1 MIHFIP
7 GTEDSYLD
15 EHGECICEISD
26 NMLDSTDDA
35 STRSLARSERKRQR
49 AFLKKHTTITR
60 DSHKKRRKRKHR
72 KRQLNYVTD
81 SPLELNAHLISEIIS
96 NRRLKRDTTNDR
108 NNLTHVEG
116 NIKVPN
122 NTF

>member
-1 MIHFIP
+1 
-7 GTEDSYLD
+7 
-15 EHGECICEISD
+15 
-26 NMLDSTDDA
+26 MLHSSDDA

-49 AFLKKHTTITR
+49 AFLKKHTAITR

-81 SPLELNAHLISEIIS
+81 SPLELNSHLISEIIS

-116 NIKVPN
+116 NIKVPI